1 MKEKTLVFGVSK
13 KSHKYSNM
21 VIRKLV
27 GFGYDAVA
35 YGLKKGEVSG
45 ININTELKLYKDIDT
60 VTLYLN
66 SEKQKEFYNYI
77 ISLKPKRVIFNPGTE
92 NPEFYQLLKDNNIDF
107 EVACTLTLLATNQY

>member
-1 MKEKTLVFGVSK
+1 MKKKTLVFGASNR
-13 KSHKYSNM
+13 SIRYSNM
-21 VIRKLV
+21 VISKLV

-35 YGLKKGEVSG
+35 YGLRGGEVLG

-66 SEKQKEFYNYI
+66 SEKQKEFYNHI
-77 ISLKPKRVIFNPGTE
+77 ISLRPKRVIFNPGTE

-107 EVACTLTLLATNQY
+107 EVACTLTLLTTNQY